1 MNRPR
6 TGWGVLL
13 LTVGVLLLLDRAGA
27 LDAARVLGRGWP
39 VLLIVAGLVRA
50 LRRPRDVPGGAIL
63 AGVGGLLL
71 AWTTGVPIDLGLLV
85 ALGLVAGGAAL
96 LLRRPRPPATFG
108 TDPTVVV
115 LGDRQVR
122 APAGPL
128 ETQRV
133 VTVFGDTDLDL
144 TEATLEGEAT
154 LGCTTVFG
162 DLDIEVPAHW
172 RVEVHGPTV
181 LGDVRVPVGAGPGA
195 PVLHLETVTV
205 LGDLEVRARAVPVA
219 PVAPVAPGG
228 PVRG

>member
-27 LDAARVLGRGWP
+27 LDAARVIGRGWP
-39 VLLIVAGLVRA
+39 VLLIVAGLLKA
-50 LRRPRDVPGGAIL
+50 FRRPRDVAGGTIL
-63 AGVGGLLL
+63 AGLGGLLL
-71 AWTTGVPIDLGLLV
+71 AWTTGVPIDLRLLL
-85 ALGLVAGGAAL
+85 ALGLVAAGAVL
-96 LLRRPRPPATFG
+96 LLRRPRPPVTFG
-108 TDPTVVV
+108 SDPTVVV
-115 LGDRQVR
+115 LGDRHVR

-144 TEATLEGEAT
+144 TDATLEGEAT

-181 LGDVRVPVGAGPGA
+181 LGEVRVPEGAGPGA
-195 PVLHLETVTV
+195 PVLHLDTVTV
-205 LGDLEVRARAVPVA
+205 LGDLQVHARSVPV
-219 PVAPVAPGG
+219 PPTGG
-228 PVRG
+228 